1 MNKIRPHNRPEKG
14 LRDQVALSIGEALI
28 FLRGEAMAVGL
39 EDLAQSLS
47 HSIDAATQSAKVN
60 VSGMF

>member
-1 MNKIRPHNRPEKG
+1 MKKVKPHSRSDKG
-14 LRDQVALSIGEALI
+14 RRDQVALSIGEALI

-47 HSIDAATQSAKVN
+47 HSIDAAVQSAEVN